1 MYDDLSVPIDES
13 LPERIKEE
21 IRDLEAA
28 YLAGDE
34 LAYSLGEDAVE
45 VDLRAALAAKCIS
58 PEVFHKMHRKFGW
71 G

>member
-1 MYDDLSVPIDES
+1 MIW
-13 LPERIKEE
+13 K
-21 IRDLEAA
+21 AA

-58 PEVFHKMHRKFGW
+58 SEVFHKMHRKFG
-71 G
+71 